1 MAGKKNSTYS
11 IDEDIRRAFKME
23 CLMNDADMS
32 DTIEFMMA
40 NYVEVSKSLKEEA
53 KISAN
58 GQ

>member
-53 KISAN
+53 KISVN